1 MLKQEQKSEQLQ
13 KILEKFPT
21 NVGDGLVQLQNIAFE
36 HYKEKGEVVPF
47 RGFFTIKEDKFVV
60 FRADDPTI
68 IPDEVLRDKA
78 AMDKLLKGFKTFLG
92 SLGFDIMGFI
102 MIQQIWMK
110 KVLKGENEE
119 IDLEKSISES
129 PNKQDCL
136 MFLIDS
142 SDYSFTSIYEKI
154 VSGKDYVV
162 SPKPI
167 EEIYIDKKDP
177 NSPIS
182 LEHGIFNF
190 F

>member
-1 MLKQEQKSEQLQ
+1 MLEQKQKSEQLQ
-13 KILEKFPT
+13 KVLEKYPN
-21 NVGDGLVQLQNIAFE
+21 NVGEGIVQLQNIAFE
-36 HYKEKGEVVPF
+36 HYKEKGEVVPL
-47 RGFFTIKEDKFVV
+47 RGFFTIKEDKFVI
-60 FRADDPTI
+60 FRADDMNV
-68 IPDEVLRDKA
+68 IPNEVLKDKT
-78 AMDKLLKGFKTFLG
+78 AMDKLLRGFKTFLG

-102 MIQQIWMK
+102 MIQQVWMK
-110 KVLKGENEE
+110 KVPKGENEE
-119 IDLEKSISES
+119 INLEKSISES

-162 SPKPI
+162 SPEPI
-167 EEIYIDKKDP
+167 EEIYTDKKDP

>member
-1 MLKQEQKSEQLQ
+1 MLEQEQKSEQFQ
-13 KILEKFPT
+13 KVLEKFPT
-21 NVGDGLVQLQNIAFE
+21 NVGEGIIQLQNIAFE
-36 HYKEKGEVVPF
+36 YYREKGEVVPLK
-47 RGFFTIKEDKFVV
+47 GFFTIKEDKFVI
-60 FRADDPTI
+60 FRADDMNV
-68 IPDEVLRDKA
+68 IPNKVLKDKA
-78 AMDKLLKGFKTFLG
+78 AMDKLLRDFKSFLET
-92 SLGFDIMGFI
+92 LGYDIIGFI
-102 MIQQIWMK
+102 MIEQIWMK
-110 KVLKGENEE
+110 KVLKGEE
-119 IDLEKSISES
+119 IDLEKSISEL
-129 PNKQDCL
+129 PNRQDCL

-182 LEHGIFNF
+182 LEYGIFNF

>member
-1 MLKQEQKSEQLQ
+1 MLEQKQKSEQLQ
-13 KILEKFPT
+13 KVLEKFPT
-21 NVGDGLVQLQNIAFE
+21 NVGEGITQLQNIAFE
-36 HYKEKGEVVPF
+36 HYKEEGKVVPLK
-47 RGFFTIKEDKFVV
+47 GFFTVKEDKFVI
-60 FRADDPTI
+60 FRADDESV
-68 IPDEVLRDKA
+68 IPNEVLKDKA
-78 AMDKLLKGFKTFLG
+78 ATDKLLRGFKSFLEN
-92 SLGFDIMGFI
+92 LGFDIMGFI
-102 MIQQIWMK
+102 MIEQIWMK
-110 KVLKGENEE
+110 KVHKNEE
-119 IDLEKSISES
+119 INLEKSISES

-182 LEHGIFNF
+182 LEYGIFNF

>member
-1 MLKQEQKSEQLQ
+1 MLEQKQKSEQFQ
-13 KILEKFPT
+13 KVLEKFPDK
-21 NVGDGLVQLQNIAFE
+21 VGDGLVQLQNIAFE
-36 HYKEKGEVVPF
+36 HYKEKGEVVPL
-47 RGFFTIKEDKFVV
+47 RGFFTVKEDKFVV
-60 FRADDPTI
+60 FRADDPNV
-68 IPDEVLRDKA
+68 IPEETLRDQA
-78 AMDKLLKGFKTFLG
+78 TMDKFLKGFKTFLG
-92 SLGFDIMGFI
+92 SSGFDIMGFI

-110 KVLKGENEE
+110 KVLKGEDEE
-119 IDLEKSISES
+119 IDLEKSILES

-142 SDYSFTSIYEKI
+142 SDYFFTSIYEKI

-177 NSPIS
+177 NLSIS
-182 LEHGIFNF
+182 FEHGFFNF

>member
-1 MLKQEQKSEQLQ
+1 MLEQEQKSKQFQ
-13 KILEKFPT
+13 KVLEKFPT
-21 NVGDGLVQLQNIAFE
+21 NVGEGIVQLQNIAFE
-36 HYKEKGEVVPF
+36 HYKEKGEVVPLK
-47 RGFFTIKEDKFVV
+47 GFFTIKEDKFVI
-60 FRADDPTI
+60 FRADDMNV
-68 IPDEVLRDKA
+68 IPNEVLRDKA
-78 AMDKLLKGFKTFLG
+78 AMDKLLRGFKSFLET
-92 SLGFDIMGFI
+92 LGYDIIGFI

-110 KVLKGENEE
+110 KVLKDEE
-119 IDLEKSISES
+119 INLEKSISEL
-129 PNKQDCL
+129 PNRQDCL

>member
-1 MLKQEQKSEQLQ
+1 
-13 KILEKFPT
+13 
-21 NVGDGLVQLQNIAFE
+21 
-36 HYKEKGEVVPF
+36 
-47 RGFFTIKEDKFVV
+47 
-60 FRADDPTI
+60 
-68 IPDEVLRDKA
+68 
-78 AMDKLLKGFKTFLG
+78 MDKLLKGFKTFLG
-92 SLGFDIMGFI
+92 SLGYDIMGFI

-110 KVLKGENEE
+110 KVLKSEYEK

-136 MFLIDS
+136 MFFIES

>member
-1 MLKQEQKSEQLQ
+1 MLEQKQKSEQLQ
-13 KILEKFPT
+13 KILEKFPN
-21 NVGDGLVQLQNIAFE
+21 NVGEGIVQLQNIAFE
-36 HYKEKGEVVPF
+36 HYREKGEVVPLK
-47 RGFFTIKEDKFVV
+47 GFFTIKEDKFVV
-60 FRADDPTI
+60 FRADDMNG
-68 IPDEVLRDKA
+68 IPNKVLKDRA
-78 AMDKLLKGFKTFLG
+78 AMDKLLRGFKSFLET
-92 SLGFDIMGFI
+92 LGHDIIGFI
-102 MIQQIWMK
+102 MIEQVWMK
-110 KVLKGENEE
+110 KVLKSEYEE
-119 IDLEKSISES
+119 IDLEKSISEL

-162 SPKPI
+162 SPEPI